1 MSGSRRSSFLASS
14 TPRPGRGL
22 RIVRTLAQSP
32 SSTVYEL
39 VDGRAQRFA
48 LKLVAGPD
56 GAEAVRRFE
65 AEASALR
72 RVDSPYVVRVFDAFV
87 RPGPIY
93 ALLEPLLVGPTLEAE
108 LARLGRL
115 RPTVARRI
123 LLELLEGL
131 EAIHRAGLV
140 HREVCAE
147 NVILGR
153 EAGDPL
159 FEERAMLIDL
169 GLALPHGEGP
179 TPGHIRCKPSG
190 VSPEQILSGRLDAR
204 TDVYAAGALLHELL
218 TGAPP
223 FAEQSVAAT
232 LAAHLDRLPPL
243 PGASDPS
250 LAVFDGVIDTALAKR
265 PDRRYA
271 SAADFARALCALE
284 LGPDAPAAGPAPRPA
299 PRSAQDG
306 CSQRGAREAVELGA

>member
-1 MSGSRRSSFLASS
+1 MLGSRRSSSHGTTS
-14 TPRPGRGL
+14 PRPGRGL

-39 VDGRAQRFA
+39 IDGRAQRFA

-72 RVDSPYVVRVFDAFV
+72 CVDSLHVVRVFDAFV

-93 ALLEPLLVGPTLEAE
+93 ALLEPLLVGPTLAAE
-108 LARLGRL
+108 LARLGRF
-115 RPTVARRI
+115 RPSVARRI
-123 LLELLEGL
+123 LLEVLAGL

-140 HREVCAE
+140 HREVSAE
-147 NVILGR
+147 NVIVGR
-153 EAGDPL
+153 EAGEPGSV
-159 FEERAMLIDL
+159 ERAILVDL

-179 TPGHIRCKPSG
+179 TPGHIRCTPSG
-190 VSPEQILSGRLDAR
+190 VSPEQILSGSLDAR

-223 FAEQSVAAT
+223 FVEQSVSAT
-232 LAAHLDRLPPL
+232 LAAHLERLPPL
-243 PGASDPS
+243 PGASDPA

-265 PDRRYA
+265 PARRFA
-271 SAADFARALCALE
+271 SAADFARALAELE
-284 LGPDAPAAGPAPRPA
+284 LGPDAQPSASLASSIFAGRAPRNPHLI
-299 PRSAQDG
+299 
-306 CSQRGAREAVELGA
+306 GADATELGA

>member
-1 MSGSRRSSFLASS
+1 MPGSRRSSFLGTSS
-14 TPRPGRGL
+14 PRPGRGL

-56 GAEAVRRFE
+56 GVEAVRRFE

-72 RVDSPYVVRVFDAFV
+72 SVESAHVVRVFDAFV

-108 LARLGRL
+108 LGRLGRF
-115 RPTVARRI
+115 RPEVARRI
-123 LLELLEGL
+123 VLELLEGL

-147 NVILGR
+147 NVILGH
-153 EAGDPL
+153 EAGEPL
-159 FEERAMLIDL
+159 AEERAILIDL

-179 TPGHIRCKPSG
+179 TPGHIHGKPSG
-190 VSPEQILSGRLDAR
+190 VSPEQILSGVLDAR
-204 TDVYAAGALLHELL
+204 TDIYAAGALLCELL

-223 FAEQSVAAT
+223 FAEPSVAAT
-232 LAAHLDRLPPL
+232 LAAHLERLPPL

-271 SAADFARALCALE
+271 SAADFARALRELE
-284 LGPDAPAAGPAPRPA
+284 LAPGAAQTTRAPGA
-299 PRSAQDG
+299 CVARSSMLHTHLA
-306 CSQRGAREAVELGA
+306 AELGA